1 MNKKGFT
8 LVELLVVIAIIGV
21 LSSVVFASL
30 STSRG
35 KARIGAAQQT
45 MGSVNA
51 ALKVCLNEVPA
62 VAINIPNE
70 TINGRAAATPAV
82 PIAVCVGGP
91 DYVSLPATWIYCDG
105 VVGGGC
111 TAASVQT
118 SGVSYSISAFGD
130 GKTVTCTA
138 AGCTTT

>member
-21 LSSVVFASL
+21 LSSVVFATL

-45 MGSVNA
+45 MGSINA

-62 VAINIPNE
+62 VAINVPTE
-70 TINGRAAATPAV
+70 SQNGGVNPTCA
-82 PIAVCVGGP
+82 GGAS
-91 DYVSLPATWIYCDG
+91 YVNLPATWIYCDG

-118 SGVSYSISAFGD
+118 PGVSYSISAFGD
-130 GKTVTCTA
+130 GKTITCTA

>member
-62 VAINIPNE
+62 VAINIPTE
-70 TINGRAAATPAV
+70 SQNGGGGV
-82 PIAVCVGGP
+82 VCTGGAN
-91 DYVSLPATWIYCDG
+91 YVSLPATWIYCDG